1 MVRPVRHVSQAL
13 PIRPGLP
20 LSTGCSMACQG
31 KAGPV
36 LAWPGLYCPALL
48 WPAMSRINLDE
59 ALCFKF
65 CTVLC
70 SVLELAGAPGLTFM
84 SLNYLNGPE

>member
-13 PIRPGLP
+13 PIRPWLP

-31 KAGPV
+31 KA
-36 LAWPGLYCPALL
+36 

-70 SVLELAGAPGLTFM
+70 SVLGLAGAPGLTFM
-84 SLNYLNGPE
+84 SLNYLNGPDKPVGASMSLNESLRV